1 LQLAVC
7 EGTTDILDNLRI
19 KYPIGTD
26 SRFPGKRVYSLGPD
40 ALWELTTL
48 RLQVWAS
55 HIVRIYK
62 FVLEYYNLTFLSRLR
77 EQQPLMNHPTVFISL
92 NLRGSESQQR
102 RDRHQKLPPHCQSL
116 PKLPRLSPI
125 SHPTKGSTLSAAFL
139 LTSHPHILTLFIH
152 PLVMN
157 QTLPHIQSL
166 PCTAIIPDHTQ
177 MPQPLLSPL
186 GPTSTRTLW
195 ELDLTLQALR
205 AT

>member
-1 LQLAVC
+1 MQLAVC
-7 EGTTDILDNLRI
+7 EGTADILDKLRI
-19 KYPIGTD
+19 NFPIGMD
-26 SRFPGKRVYSLGPD
+26 MRFPDKRVYSSGPD
-40 ALWELTTL
+40 GLWELTTL

-55 HIVRIYK
+55 HIVRIYHV
-62 FVLEYYNLTFLSRLR
+62 VLQYHKLTFLSRLR
-77 EQQPLMNHPTVFISL
+77 ELQPLMHLPIVSIFP
-92 NLRGSESQQR
+92 NLRGSASQQR
-102 RDRHQKLPPHCQSL
+102 REKLPRCQLL

-152 PLVMN
+152 PLVTN

>member
-1 LQLAVC
+1 
-7 EGTTDILDNLRI
+7 
-19 KYPIGTD
+19 
-26 SRFPGKRVYSLGPD
+26 
-40 ALWELTTL
+40 
-48 RLQVWAS
+48 
-55 HIVRIYK
+55 VRIYHV
-62 FVLEYYNLTFLSRLR
+62 VLQYHKLTFLSRLR
-77 EQQPLMNHPTVFISL
+77 ELQPLMHLPIVSIFP
-92 NLRGSESQQR
+92 NLRGSASQQR
-102 RDRHQKLPPHCQSL
+102 REKLPRCQLL
-116 PKLPRLSPI
+116 PKLLRLSPI

-152 PLVMN
+152 PLVTN

-166 PCTAIIPDHTQ
+166 PCTAIILDHTQ